1 MKKELSNHLG
11 INLETINLL
20 FDNYLIDP
28 KSVTRFL
35 IMKEYEEIKKK
46 QPSRSN
52 TDIYLESA
60 DKHRVCESSI
70 YKWIK
75 LYSL

>member
-1 MKKELSNHLG
+1 MKKELSNYLG
-11 INLETINLL
+11 IDLETINLL

-35 IMKEYEEIKKK
+35 IMKEYEEIKSKE
-46 QPSRSN
+46 PSRSN
-52 TDIYLESA
+52 TDIYLELA
-60 DKHRVCESSI
+60 DKYRVCESSI
-70 YKWIK
+70 YIWIK

>member
-1 MKKELSNHLG
+1 MKKELSNYLG
-11 INLETINLL
+11 IDLETINLL

-35 IMKEYEEIKKK
+35 IMKEYEEIKSKE
-46 QPSRSN
+46 PSRSN
-52 TDIYLESA
+52 TDIYLELA
-60 DKHRVCESSI
+60 DKYRVCESSI

>member
-46 QPSRSN
+46 QPSSN
-52 TDIYLESA
+52 TDIYLELA